1 MLTEKSCPLAAR
13 LILKL
18 MIFRVPVTY
27 LPKKIDR
34 KGTDICP
41 MEKTVA
47 DIDDTEEGHKAL
59 KAGIEELRRL

>member
-1 MLTEKSCPLAAR
+1 MSISGKAYLEAHDIPCTCDVLTEK
-13 LILKL
+13 I
-18 MIFRVPVTY
+18 
-27 LPKKIDR
+27 IDR

-59 KAGIEELRRL
+59 KAGLEELRR